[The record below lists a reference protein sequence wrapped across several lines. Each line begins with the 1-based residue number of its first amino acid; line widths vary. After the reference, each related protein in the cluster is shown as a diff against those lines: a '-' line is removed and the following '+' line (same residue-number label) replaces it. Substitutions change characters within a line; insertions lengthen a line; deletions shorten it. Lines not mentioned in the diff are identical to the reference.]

1 MFLLEYLMLKSF
13 RYRISIILGLL
24 ILSILPACNFPSSP
38 NQPELNSNDTSAVN
52 ENKVSITF
60 QVHLQEPLPPGDSV
74 FVYILD
80 EVTGLPYHSRK
91 FIMNAQDAISYAA
104 SLPLE
109 IGSVIKYR
117 YSREGNGIIPEQ
129 TFAGVPVRYRLFQ
142 VREPSVILDMI
153 NHWSDSTPTDSYG
166 RISGEVTDSSTG
178 QPIQNILVSAGGEQA
193 YTNSD
198 GSYLLDGLLPGTHNL
213 VFYPLDAVYNIHQQG
228 ALVASDAMTPASVQL
243 TPAKT
248 VTVIFTVKVPD
259 ETPDGA
265 PVRLAGNLFQL
276 GNTFTDLPG
285 GVSTV
290 ASRMPLLGRLPDG
303 RHMVTLT
310 LPVGAYIEYKY
321 TLGDGLWSSELTS
334 EGDFKLRQLIVPGED
349 LELND
354 AVQTWNKPDTYQ
366 ILFRA
371 KVPATPQGSE
381 NIYIQFNPG
390 QEWFV
395 PLPMWNSI
403 TDQGQSEW
411 LFDLTGPFNHLQT
424 LQYRYC
430 SNEHCSTVEENA
442 TGGTNSDI
450 REIQPASN
458 PGVIQDEV
466 TDWVAE

>member
-1 MFLLEYLMLKSF
+1 MLKSF
-13 RYRISIILGLL
+13 RNRITILLGLL
-24 ILSILPACNFPSSP
+24 ILIIIPACNFPSSP
-38 NQPELNSNDTSAVN
+38 YQPISNSNEISAVN
-52 ENKVSITF
+52 EHQVAITF

-91 FIMNAQDAISYAA
+91 FIMNAQDAITYAA

-117 YSREGNGIIPEQ
+117 YSREGNGIISEQ
-129 TFAGVPVRYRLFQ
+129 TFDGVPVRYRLFH

-153 NHWSDSTPTDSYG
+153 NHWSDSDPTGSHG
-166 RISGEVTDSSTG
+166 RISGQVIDSSTG
-178 QPIQNILVSAGGEQA
+178 KPIQNILVSAGGEQA
-193 YTNSD
+193 FTNPD

-213 VFYPLDAVYNIHQQG
+213 VFYPLDAVYNLHQQG
-228 ALVASDAMTPASVQL
+228 ALVAGDAMTPASVQL

-248 VTVIFTVKVPD
+248 VTVIFTLKVPD

-290 ASRMPLLGRLPDG
+290 ASMMPLLGGLPDG

-321 TLGDGLWSSELTS
+321 TLGDGLWSSELTA

-354 AVQTWNKPDTYQ
+354 VVETWNKPDTSQ
-366 ILFRA
+366 ILFKT
-371 KVPATPQGSE
+371 KVPATPPVSE

-395 PLPMWNSI
+395 PLPMWNST

-411 LFDLTGPFNHLQT
+411 QFDLTGPFNHLQT

-430 SNEHCSTVEENA
+430 SNEHCNTVEGNA
-442 TGGTNSDI
+442 TGGTVSDI
-450 REIQPASN
+450 REIYPASN

-466 TDWVAE
+466 SGWVSE